1 MNCLLAPFALG
12 DRKGGVSALEVTCM
26 EMNLIAFRVD
36 LSARAGG
43 SENPQLSPLIHISMN
58 IRENY
63 NLEISLDMQAVLQLW
78 SKCRMNMIPLEAFV
92 WCDY

>member
-1 MNCLLAPFALG
+1 
-12 DRKGGVSALEVTCM
+12 M

-43 SENPQLSPLIHISMN
+43 SENPQLSPLIHISVN

-63 NLEISLDMQAVLQLW
+63 NLEIRLDTQAALQL
-78 SKCRMNMIPLEAFV
+78 
-92 WCDY
+92 

>member
-1 MNCLLAPFALG
+1 
-12 DRKGGVSALEVTCM
+12 
-26 EMNLIAFRVD
+26 MNLIAFRVY

-43 SENPQLSPLIHISMN
+43 SENLQLSPLIHISVN

-63 NLEISLDMQAVLQLW
+63 NLEIRLDTQAALQLW
-78 SKCRMNMIPLEAFV
+78 SKYRMNMIPLEAFV